1 MEVLGL
7 NAAQIEAGGAFWTAR
22 EIAQQ
27 PRLWPEITRPI
38 AADAGL
44 ASFLAPL
51 LQDPELQVVLTGAG
65 TSSFIGECLA
75 PALVRQGRRA
85 EAIASTD
92 IVASPASRL
101 IPDRLTLMVHFARSG
116 NSPESVAALELAE
129 ARIGRCA
136 HLIVTCNREGE
147 LYRRVGTL
155 RYARAVLL
163 PEEVNDQSFA
173 MTSSFTGML
182 LAAVVAL
189 GVLPAD
195 ADAATTARLAHLG
208 AQMLNSC
215 LPVLDA
221 LVRAQFERVVYLG
234 SSELKGLAREAAL
247 KMLEMTDGRVVSI
260 AESPLGFRHGP
271 KTVLNGSTL
280 VVVFLSNDQY
290 TRRYDLDLLAELR
303 RDAVAGRVLA
313 LSARAEVPAEAD
325 TLFLGDGEGG
335 NGASGDGA
343 AGASTDTL
351 TDLELC
357 LPYAVFA
364 QSLAMLRSLSLGISP
379 DNPNAAGT
387 VSRVVQGFSI
397 YPCGGTR

>member
-290 TRRYDLDLLAELR
+290 TRRYDHDLLA
-303 RDAVAGRVLA
+303 
-313 LSARAEVPAEAD
+313 
-325 TLFLGDGEGG
+325 
-335 NGASGDGA
+335 
-343 AGASTDTL
+343 
-351 TDLELC
+351 
-357 LPYAVFA
+357 
-364 QSLAMLRSLSLGISP
+364 
-379 DNPNAAGT
+379 
-387 VSRVVQGFSI
+387 
-397 YPCGGTR
+397 